1 MLRICI
7 LDIKRALFLIVAFL
21 AFCTSVC
28 AKESLIT
35 SVVIS
40 QPEELNGAYQLSVS
54 ADKPVEYK
62 QKVLSQ
68 NSMYFD
74 LKNSLSTD
82 NLDTIYDN
90 VSGIDALIVQQLEN
104 GKVRIYVNGENTSDT
119 RLVFKVKSNAVK
131 NEQNQI
137 VINRPMREYR
147 PTNDINEGVLPEDI
161 NWDENSFN
169 TEHLLSSVFGIFDKK
184 SDMTLVI
191 CLLLLVACV
200 VVSKKLFAKVK
211 MQEEP
216 LIGLSSAYREDVS
229 KEATEL
235 QNVDIARNLHS
246 FANVKSSKNAA
257 DYKKFVTNT
266 RLGQEFSPKKTAPVL
281 PKNSIQQNYALGA
294 YRNSQKNPY
303 ATSTLR
309 SKQASASMY
318 QKKVQK
324 PSADFVSKVNSIQN
338 NPIKKQGASVENIKF
353 LESVTKIYEQS
364 GRKDLA
370 QGLRAGINNRRNTI

>member
-169 TEHLLSSVFGIFDKK
+169 AEHLLSSVFGIFDKK

-191 CLLLLVACV
+191 CLVLLVACV
-200 VVSKKLFAKVK
+200 VVSKNCLLK
-211 MQEEP
+211 
-216 LIGLSSAYREDVS
+216 
-229 KEATEL
+229 
-235 QNVDIARNLHS
+235 
-246 FANVKSSKNAA
+246 
-257 DYKKFVTNT
+257 
-266 RLGQEFSPKKTAPVL
+266 
-281 PKNSIQQNYALGA
+281 
-294 YRNSQKNPY
+294 
-303 ATSTLR
+303 
-309 SKQASASMY
+309 
-318 QKKVQK
+318 
-324 PSADFVSKVNSIQN
+324 
-338 NPIKKQGASVENIKF
+338 
-353 LESVTKIYEQS
+353 
-364 GRKDLA
+364 
-370 QGLRAGINNRRNTI
+370 